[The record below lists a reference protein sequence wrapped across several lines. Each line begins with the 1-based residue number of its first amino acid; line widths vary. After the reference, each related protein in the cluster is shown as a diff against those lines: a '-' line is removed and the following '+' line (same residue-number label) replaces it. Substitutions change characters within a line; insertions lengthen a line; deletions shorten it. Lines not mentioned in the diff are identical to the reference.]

1 MNLLLRRFG
10 TVGAFASSGK
20 GGKCWYIVE
29 LMWEWSVA
37 AVIPLCWALF
47 KIIQCSGLIWST
59 IELKSVSGLCSVP
72 MVV

>member
-1 MNLLLRRFG
+1 MGVVR
-10 TVGAFASSGK
+10 
-20 GGKCWYIVE
+20 
-29 LMWEWSVA
+29 A

-59 IELKSVSGLCSVP
+59 IELKSVSSLCSVP